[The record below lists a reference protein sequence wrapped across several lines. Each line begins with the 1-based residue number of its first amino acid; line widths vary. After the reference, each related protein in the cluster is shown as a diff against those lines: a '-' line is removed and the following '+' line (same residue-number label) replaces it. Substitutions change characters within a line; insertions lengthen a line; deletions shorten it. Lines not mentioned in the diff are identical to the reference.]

1 MFYLSDFGPILEP
14 TGGKTEQLADTDMNE
29 KLTEIEYDVLNAL
42 YFVEPFDH
50 ILADCPY
57 PETIVKDV
65 LRQLITRKY
74 VVPMR
79 FDSEKQEYIRS
90 FMYDGDDMRAYA
102 YLATKE
108 GLIAHNSR

>member
-1 MFYLSDFGPILEP
+1 MTENLSD
-14 TGGKTEQLADTDMNE
+14 
-29 KLTEIEYDVLNAL
+29 IEYDVLNAL
-42 YFVEPFDH
+42 YFVEPFDN

-79 FDSEKQEYIRS
+79 FDEQKQEYIRS

-108 GLIAHNSR
+108 GLMAHNSR